1 MNETQSGNESRKQ
14 KWIEKQQSEA
24 LKIHHKNIDRI
35 DKLENKIEHNLYLI
49 YLLHISWNKLDLE
62 QDSDEY
68 SYGMELLKE
77 KSKKLALDIG
87 IYQKDIDSNTKD
99 DSWKAYKTESENA
112 LSKKYDRLFN
122 KKTKEV
128 K

>member
-1 MNETQSGNESRKQ
+1 MKEETKKQ
-14 KWIEKQQSEA
+14 RWIEKQQNEA
-24 LKIHHKNIDRI
+24 LKIHHKNIERI

-68 SYGMELLKE
+68 GYGMDLLKE

-87 IYQKDIDSNTKD
+87 EYQKDIDSNTKD
-99 DSWKAYKTESENA
+99 NSWKLCKIERNENV
-112 LSKKYDRLFN
+112 LSKRYDKLFARED
-122 KKTKEV
+122 KK
-128 K
+128 

>member
-1 MNETQSGNESRKQ
+1 MKQETKKQ
-14 KWIEKQQSEA
+14 RWIEKQKNEA
-24 LKIHHKNIDRI
+24 LKIHHKNIERI

-68 SYGMELLKE
+68 GYGMELLKD

-87 IYQKDIDSNTKD
+87 EYQKDIDSNTKD
-99 DSWKAYKTESENA
+99 NSWKVCKVERSENI
-112 LSKKYDRLFN
+112 LSKKYDKLFGQED
-122 KKTKEV
+122 KK
-128 K
+128 

>member
-1 MNETQSGNESRKQ
+1 MKEETKKQ
-14 KWIEKQQSEA
+14 RWIEKQQNEA
-24 LKIHHKNIDRI
+24 LKIHHKNIERI

-68 SYGMELLKE
+68 GYGMDLLKE

-87 IYQKDIDSNTKD
+87 LYQKDIDSNTKD
-99 DSWKAYKTESENA
+99 DSWKAYKTESENV
-112 LSKKYDRLFN
+112 LSRRYDRLFSKEN
-122 KKTKEV
+122 KK
-128 K
+128 